1 MIHIVGTKL
10 YLDDFFDEMGF
21 LGTLKN
27 FKITLS

>member
-21 LGTLKN
+21 LGTLK
-27 FKITLS
+27 KL